1 PVQRVLE
8 YRSDQEPISSMI
20 CRRGGLFC
28 LPAGPFGALRA
39 DSASCGGHP
48 VQRHQ
53 APNVIGEV
61 LQADLGARPHDADRA
76 HDPAARG
83 TLLRPEYMLD
93 ARADFALGAIRPRLR
108 IRQRVV
114 AASAPMN
121 TAPKAASL
129 ELRLDLDRTI
139 GAVGEHIGRRV

>member
-1 PVQRVLE
+1 
-8 YRSDQEPISSMI
+8 M
-20 CRRGGLFC
+20 FC

-53 APNVIGEV
+53 APNVVGEV

-76 HDPAARG
+76 HDPAAYR
-83 TLLRPEYMLD
+83 TLLRSEDMLD
-93 ARADFALGAIRPRLR
+93 ARADFALGAVRPRLR

-114 AASAPMN
+114 AASASMN
-121 TAPKAASL
+121 TLRKPLALSYASIAA
-129 ELRLDLDRTI
+129 ER
-139 GAVGEHIGRRV
+139 